1 MILDPSKS
9 NIRGG
14 FRLYKHN
21 GNQHEA
27 CPAFMIYW
35 SNSPLRLALAVRPS
49 TLPTHQQ
56 EGRIKI
62 HGNGRFS
69 RKNQREAC

>member
-35 SNSPLRLALAVRPS
+35 SNSPLRLAFAVRPS
-49 TLPTHQQ
+49 CSIADQREAKSNLSKFLSQ
-56 EGRIKI
+56 RA
-62 HGNGRFS
+62 
-69 RKNQREAC
+69 KNQREAC